1 MKQKVLLGV
10 LSVLLIGLGT
20 IGIHYSLTVNA
31 QRKMETNLES
41 VNEKVTEKNENN
53 SMETEKIERE
63 NQEKKS
69 EEDNIFIKNATMED
83 VKKAENKKNL
93 YLFYGDGC
101 PYCERELA
109 FLEQIYPEY
118 QKYFNLYAFEV
129 WNNQENKEFLNQV
142 AELLDTKA
150 GSVPY
155 LVIGNEVIIGFNE
168 ERQTIIQDKILENT
182 NFDIVEE
189 IKKQEI
195 GE

>member
-31 QRKMETNLES
+31 QRKNETHPEFVTEE
-41 VNEKVTEKNENN
+41 VNEKKENN
-53 SMETEKIERE
+53 SLESDKIEQE
-63 NQEKKS
+63 NKEDS
-69 EEDNIFIKNATMED
+69 EENNIFIKNATIED

-118 QKYFNLYAFEV
+118 QSYFNLYAFEI

-142 AELLDTKA
+142 ATLLDTKA
-150 GSVPY
+150 GSIPY

-168 ERQTIIQDKILENT
+168 ERQTIIQDKILENP

-189 IKKQEI
+189 IKKQEMS
-195 GE
+195 E

>member
-31 QRKMETNLES
+31 QRKNETQPEFVTEE
-41 VNEKVTEKNENN
+41 VNEKKENN
-53 SMETEKIERE
+53 SLESDKIEQE
-63 NQEKKS
+63 NKEDS
-69 EEDNIFIKNATMED
+69 EENNIFIKNATIED

-118 QKYFNLYAFEV
+118 QSYFNLYAFEV

-150 GSVPY
+150 GSIPY

-168 ERQTIIQDKILENT
+168 ERQTIIQDKILENP

>member
-1 MKQKVLLGV
+1 M
-10 LSVLLIGLGT
+10 
-20 IGIHYSLTVNA
+20 
-31 QRKMETNLES
+31 
-41 VNEKVTEKNENN
+41 
-53 SMETEKIERE
+53 
-63 NQEKKS
+63 
-69 EEDNIFIKNATMED
+69 
-83 VKKAENKKNL
+83 
-93 YLFYGDGC
+93 
-101 PYCERELA
+101 
-109 FLEQIYPEY
+109 
-118 QKYFNLYAFEV
+118 YAFEV

-189 IKKQEI
+189 IKRQKI

>member
-10 LSVLLIGLGT
+10 LSILLIGLGT

-31 QRKMETNLES
+31 QRKNETHPEFVTEE
-41 VNEKVTEKNENN
+41 VNEKKENN
-53 SMETEKIERE
+53 SLESDKIEQE
-63 NQEKKS
+63 NKEDS
-69 EEDNIFIKNATMED
+69 EENNIFIKNATIED

-118 QKYFNLYAFEV
+118 QSYFNLYAFEV

-150 GSVPY
+150 GSIPY

-168 ERQTIIQDKILENT
+168 ERQTIIQDKILENP

-189 IKKQEI
+189 IKKQEMS
-195 GE
+195 E

>member
-10 LSVLLIGLGT
+10 LSILLVGLGT

-31 QRKMETNLES
+31 QRKNETHPEFVTEE
-41 VNEKVTEKNENN
+41 VNEKKENN
-53 SMETEKIERE
+53 SLENDKIEQE
-63 NQEKKS
+63 NKEEDS
-69 EEDNIFIKNATMED
+69 EENNIFIKNATIED
-83 VKKAENKKNL
+83 VKKAETKKNL

-118 QKYFNLYAFEV
+118 QSYFNLYAFEV

-182 NFDIVEE
+182 NFDILEE

>member
-31 QRKMETNLES
+31 QRKNETQPEFVTEE
-41 VNEKVTEKNENN
+41 VNEKKENN
-53 SMETEKIERE
+53 SLESDKIEQE
-63 NQEKKS
+63 NKEDS
-69 EEDNIFIKNATMED
+69 EENNIFIKNATIED

-109 FLEQIYPEY
+109 FLEQIYPKY
-118 QKYFNLYAFEV
+118 QSYFNLYAFEV